1 MAVTPNLTNHLPLK
15 ICNMEVQ
22 FVDSFTYLGTLIM
35 NYSAMYGL
43 SNPLFRKHM
52 IITTKI
58 NIQYVAPWLSPF
70 CWMALK
76 HGLPVPPSSIADRRR
91 LDMFNMRCQNAPPA
105 CVLDHMVLAA
115 AHQQPKYPWSH
126 QATNRIIWKAFVSGL
141 PTLES
146 KEGS

>member
-1 MAVTPNLTNHLPLK
+1 MQLHMAKRFYPMSRVYCFAAKSVVALPCPKRRTPKPRQNSASTSSLIRSNYHQFQISWPKTKLMAVTLNLTNHLPLK

-52 IITTKI
+52 IIRTKI

-70 CWMALK
+70 C
-76 HGLPVPPSSIADRRR
+76 
-91 LDMFNMRCQNAPPA
+91 
-105 CVLDHMVLAA
+105 
-115 AHQQPKYPWSH
+115 
-126 QATNRIIWKAFVSGL
+126 
-141 PTLES
+141 
-146 KEGS
+146 